1 SALSATG
8 SDGALSWHLVAGV
21 FRANSW
27 RSMANRRTLLEQT
40 LANDVLTRNMRRF
53 VSLNLQALPT
63 RPRCI
68 MWQPATLLAQP
79 EARKLGKEWL
89 TQRMYHHTDEALHRS
104 FPADV
109 SIDQEYAHYDTTVSD
124 DGSITCFEAVQNIW
138 PSTMDT
144 YRAFL
149 NDHLHMVLFRDP
161 SNLAMEHVSNTK
173 LFNKLTPKGTLVNFL
188 QGYFVEANRVVVVL
202 RQIEADEAVGTP
214 AYKQQAHFMAWLEA
228 RQLSPTQV
236 VTRLVTRQSQHFRP
250 NEEGF
255 FSLDEQAEFWEVDL
269 GGASD
274 KMEAMRE
281 AISRQG
287 YETVQ
292 QWREMILAVLAKLKT
307 AAQTNRSES

>member
-1 SALSATG
+1 MLEIVDKVLQRRQYYRDKQRAHRRKLAQESADEDDEIARLRATIADLQQQLPISALSATG

-138 PSTMDT
+138 P
-144 YRAFL
+144 
-149 NDHLHMVLFRDP
+149 
-161 SNLAMEHVSNTK
+161 
-173 LFNKLTPKGTLVNFL
+173 
-188 QGYFVEANRVVVVL
+188 
-202 RQIEADEAVGTP
+202 
-214 AYKQQAHFMAWLEA
+214 
-228 RQLSPTQV
+228 
-236 VTRLVTRQSQHFRP
+236 
-250 NEEGF
+250 
-255 FSLDEQAEFWEVDL
+255 
-269 GGASD
+269 
-274 KMEAMRE
+274 
-281 AISRQG
+281 
-287 YETVQ
+287 
-292 QWREMILAVLAKLKT
+292 
-307 AAQTNRSES
+307 